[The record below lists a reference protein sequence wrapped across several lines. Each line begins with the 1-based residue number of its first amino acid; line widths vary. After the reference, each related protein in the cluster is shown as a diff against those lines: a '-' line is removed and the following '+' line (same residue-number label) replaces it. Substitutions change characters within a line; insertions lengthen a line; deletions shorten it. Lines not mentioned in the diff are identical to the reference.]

1 MVTLQTIKQTT
12 GATLFKMNKEQLQQ
26 EICLFKFFI
35 TMGDFDKSELI
46 PDTNT
51 PFPENDEEIVRHLV
65 KDRGV
70 DLLKAIQLVKEVVI
84 TDDDK
89 VIPITDT
96 VNNLGVN

>member
-1 MVTLQTIKQTT
+1 
-12 GATLFKMNKEQLQQ
+12 MNKEQLQQ
-26 EICLFKFFI
+26 EICLFKYFI
-35 TMGDFDKSELI
+35 TMGDFDRTELI

-51 PFPENDEEIVRHLV
+51 PFPENDEEIVQHLV
-65 KDRGV
+65 KDKGI

-84 TDDDK
+84 TDDNNK